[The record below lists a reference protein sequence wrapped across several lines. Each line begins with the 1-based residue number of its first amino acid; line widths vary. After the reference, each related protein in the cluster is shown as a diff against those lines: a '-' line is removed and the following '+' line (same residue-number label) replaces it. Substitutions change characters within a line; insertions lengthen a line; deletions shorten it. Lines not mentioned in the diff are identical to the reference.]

1 MTSDPDNDI
10 NRFACNECKRRRIK
24 CARELPVCGTCRSAK
39 RHCLYEQ
46 SKRSPLTRKHLTEVE
61 EELNFTRQIL
71 ARQCPEVDLLQLVGK
86 LRNGTSIDEL
96 PELGEVQSLKR
107 QRMEPT
113 PRPDV
118 YNLGPTPQM
127 NILLLLQHEEN
138 DSHEQSNMLFQI
150 PQFLPPTINETNDVS
165 KLKSSNTSSPLSNSC
180 SSKCSW
186 DERRSMLDR
195 KFSVTDGMATTES
208 NSYLGA
214 TSSAALIK
222 VVGGGYFLHKNRPK
236 RRESQHGSPSSA
248 SSLAS
253 ISVPSKERI
262 EHYVNLYFET
272 YHISYPIVHRPL
284 FLAQLNEV
292 VEAPPGWRSLL
303 YIVAAIGSFMSA
315 TNAEDDDDLTLLD
328 CAKKELSIEDL
339 ETGSLTLVQTLALI
353 SNYLQKRDRPNSGYN
368 YLGLAA
374 RMAMGLGL
382 HKDFTEAGDLLLNQE
397 MRRRVWWCLY
407 IFDCGLTITYG
418 RPLGI
423 PCAGID
429 AKLPMNVVDSN
440 MTAMTATIPR
450 QEREPTN
457 YTSVRLQAL
466 FHMFT
471 NSIYERIISD
481 PFPLAHTLLRW
492 DYEFIERWK
501 LMIPDS
507 FQEEVNVAAKFK
519 LAHAVLYWRS
529 RNLRIIM
536 YRTFMLKRLFSD
548 KEEPVDEYETRAGEI
563 CLQECSATIESMDTF
578 WSEKAQY
585 NRMDAWYSLYFLI
598 PAVVM
603 PLVCLRN
610 DPVSPEANGWRKE
623 VVMAQRVID
632 KILKICPPAV
642 RISELISNMG
652 GGCLGHQEHN
662 LSGLTPFNPDNMAFP
677 TMAVDESP
685 MSQLMQLHTMLWPS
699 SFDIEQQF

>member
-71 ARQCPEVDLLQLVGK
+71 ARQCPEVDLSQLVGK

-127 NILLLLQHEEN
+127 NISSLLQHEEN

-165 KLKSSNTSSPLSNSC
+165 KSKSSNTSSPLSNSC

-214 TSSAALIK
+214 TSSAALINL
-222 VVGGGYFLHKNRPK
+222 VGGGYFLHKNRPK

-382 HKDFTEAGDLLLNQE
+382 HKDFTEAGDSLLNQE

-407 IFDCGLTITYG
+407 IFDCGSTITYG

-481 PFPLAHTLLRW
+481 PFPSAHTLLRW

-501 LMIPDS
+501 SMIPDS

-632 KILKICPPAV
+632 KISKICPPAV

-662 LSGLTPFNPDNMAFP
+662 SSGLTPFNPDNMAFP